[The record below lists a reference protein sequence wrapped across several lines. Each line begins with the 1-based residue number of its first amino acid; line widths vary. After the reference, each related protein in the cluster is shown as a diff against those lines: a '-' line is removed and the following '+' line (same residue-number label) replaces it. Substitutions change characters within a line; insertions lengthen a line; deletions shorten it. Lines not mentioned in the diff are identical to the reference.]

1 MRVPSLKPVMMEMVL
16 SILQRERDH
25 TRQLVESVIDAEQN
39 YLFINDADYK
49 QKHTSLV
56 PQRQILAMSA

>member
-1 MRVPSLKPVMMEMVL
+1 MMEMVL